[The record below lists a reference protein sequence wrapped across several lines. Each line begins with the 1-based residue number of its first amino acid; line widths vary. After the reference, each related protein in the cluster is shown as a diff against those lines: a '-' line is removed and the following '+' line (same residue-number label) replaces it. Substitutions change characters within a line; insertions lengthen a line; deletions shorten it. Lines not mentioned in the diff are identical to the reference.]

1 MACLGG
7 PHQRWCVYV
16 AELSPCFTGCGGN
29 EQRKVLLA
37 ESAAECEGE
46 SVVEG
51 STERL
56 VSEALSLQ
64 TACFVSLL
72 FGFFAFVSSVG
83 GSRTQFVLYIF
94 YNVYIHTA
102 MEQAKRSSD
111 TKSLWTESPAD
122 SERRVGNTATGSQAC
137 P

>member
-7 PHQRWCVYV
+7 PHQRWRVYV

-46 SVVEG
+46 SVAEG

-56 VSEALSLQ
+56 VSEALNLQ

-83 GSRTQFVLYIF
+83 GSRTQLLFL
-94 YNVYIHTA
+94 YNVYTYTA
-102 MEQAKRSSD
+102 MEQAKRNSD
-111 TKSLWTESPAD
+111 TKSLWTESPTD

-137 P
+137 L

>member
-29 EQRKVLLA
+29 EERKVLLA

-83 GSRTQFVLYIF
+83 GSRTQFVFSFVFIMFIYTPRWSRP
-94 YNVYIHTA
+94 NGAQT
-102 MEQAKRSSD
+102 Q
-111 TKSLWTESPAD
+111 SPCGLSRLLTVND
-122 SERRVGNTATGSQAC
+122 V
-137 P
+137 